1 MNKVGIGSF
10 LVVAWLATTGARPAP
25 VEVAHTLET
34 TWRQAELTTI
44 RYSDRADRAP
54 TEIIPLVLPRD
65 LTPRVATKPPRGV
78 LNDETRHWILSSRP
92 AGEVLSLPLPGAR
105 ESLPVILP
113 DTE

>member
-1 MNKVGIGSF
+1 MKKLGMGTC
-10 LVVAWLATTGARPAP
+10 LLVAWFAMTGARPAP
-25 VEVAHTLET
+25 VQLAQTLDA

-44 RYSDRADRAP
+44 RYSDDTGRANA
-54 TEIIPLVLPRD
+54 ELVPLLLPRD

>member
-1 MNKVGIGSF
+1 MNKLGMGSV
-10 LVVAWLATTGARPAP
+10 LVVAWFATTGSRPAP
-25 VEVAHTLET
+25 VQVAQALDT

-44 RYSDRADRAP
+44 RHSEDAVRVA
-54 TEIIPLVLPRD
+54 TELVPLVLPRD
-65 LTPRVATKPPRGV
+65 LEPRVATKPPRGV
-78 LNDETRHWILSSRP
+78 LDHETRHWILSSRP